1 MNTSYVYPS
10 AQVGEFRNAMLYASG
25 PSSYA
30 TAGDPVYNPGSSEYI
45 NFPSD
50 CSTLSGN
57 YRVRFIPLAVGL
69 NQVRAGG
76 GVGGPSVSGWT
87 AIWEYAGTGNDPISA
102 AGTAIGLGT
111 LSAAATQS
119 TFTANGVLTVATTT
133 PPPVNSF
140 VLLSN
145 GTSGAGIIFNGSIGQ
160 VVSVV
165 PGVSYTVNF
174 GQMKSLNYT
183 IATDTLKYQV
193 LQIGSANPVGLG
205 TSVAVTSV
213 AVATNVLTVVCGG
226 LVAPGT
232 IGVIQGLVAGEVPQG
247 AIVQVLPGATAT
259 GFTANII
266 AANLS
271 ATTGETATFT
281 PLVTNG
287 NAPVSTAAA
296 STITGS
302 TVAATAAISTAAG
315 KITVLPVAQ
324 DWTTGNLFIV
334 QGLTHGSA
342 LNGGIF
348 SVLATGLT
356 GANVAAN
363 GYIATAVTT
372 GTADL
377 GSASLLVA
385 GDPPNGQ
392 RVAAGTNLSTEQVQF
407 AALVSSL

>member
-1 MNTSYVYPS
+1 LNTNYVFPS
-10 AQVGEFRNAMLYASG
+10 AQVGEYRNAMLYAAG

-30 TAGDPVYNPGSSEYI
+30 ASGDPVYNPGSGEYI

-57 YRVRFIPLAVGL
+57 YRVRFTPLATGL
-69 NQVRAGG
+69 NQSRAGG
-76 GVGGPSVSGWT
+76 GVGGPSVSGWI
-87 AIWEYAGTGNDPISA
+87 AIWEYAGTSDNPISA
-102 AGTAIGLGT
+102 SDTPIGQGA

-145 GTSGAGIIFNGSIGQ
+145 GTSGAGIVFNGSIGQ

-165 PGVSYTVNF
+165 QGVSYTINF
-174 GQMKSLNYT
+174 GAMKSLNYT
-183 IATDTLKYQV
+183 VATDTLKYQV
-193 LQIGSANPVGLG
+193 LQIGASNPVALG

-213 AVATNVLTVVCGG
+213 AVASNVLTVVCAG
-226 LVAPGT
+226 LVPPGI
-232 IGVIQGLVAGEVPQG
+232 IGVLQGLAAGEVPQG

-266 AANLS
+266 AANLG

-287 NAPVSTAAA
+287 NAPVTTAAA

-324 DWTTGNLFIV
+324 DWTMGNLFIV
-334 QGLTHGSA
+334 QGLTHGAA

-356 GANVAAN
+356 GSNVAAN
-363 GYIATAVTT
+363 GFIATAVTT

-385 GDPPNGQ
+385 GDPPNGE
-392 RVAAGTNLSTEQVQF
+392 RVAIGTNLSAEQIQF